1 MLSLSDYPIWLKVL
15 HRLSSRKRRWWK
27 YFPVSYMSK
36 RGMETPWS
44 AEKLRGELSRCLG
57 VFDGVIKN
65 ADETTKNRIV
75 AEADNALEHRFTILG
90 SNGEVLE
97 PFVWNKDIKTG
108 FIWPNGKFYLDYRIV
123 DPNNNADVKVPW
135 ELSRCHHLLWL
146 GEAYVLTEKEVYA
159 KEIVDEISD
168 WIDNNRFMYSINWTC
183 AMDVAIRAVNWMYA
197 LCMIRNSNVFTNQFA
212 EKVSASLYQHGY
224 YIINNLEKRF
234 PYSHNH
240 YDSDLAGL
248 VYLGLLFNKTKRGKQ
263 WLGFATTELFQEI
276 RVQVLPSG
284 AQFERSISYHRLV
297 TELFSY
303 PVYALQRTQ
312 FAIPKDILCRLES
325 MYSYVN
331 AYLPSNGLAPTI
343 EDNDDGRFL
352 PFVPRDLRCHSYL
365 VDLQSID
372 NQIVSFGCQI
382 LFDEQKTTSSRL
394 VNDAGFAI
402 MKMDD
407 AYICMSNGGQ
417 GQFETPEK
425 KVGSHTHNDL
435 LSFVLSLGEDDVIV
449 DPGTYVYTA
458 DCKQR
463 NYFRSTGK
471 HNTVVVDDEEQNILP
486 AKDMFIIEKNARI
499 GGLHLHETEKSVQSW
514 GDYLTL
520 QGKMHHTRKLELTTN
535 QLVIDDT
542 IEKAEDNHNIKLC
555 YNMSDSANNITRVEN
570 RVLFETPHYNI
581 EMMIA
586 GLPQD
591 SVSVVDDFIS
601 PSYGVLVNAK
611 KIVAKGVFDNQINI
625 RSIIKWS
632 KKENI

>member
-1 MLSLSDYPIWLKVL
+1 MLSISDYPIWLKVL

-27 YFPVSYMSK
+27 YLPMPLISK
-36 RGMETPWS
+36 KGIKASWS
-44 AEKLRGELSRCLG
+44 AEKLCGELSRCLG
-57 VFDGVIKN
+57 GFDGVIN
-65 ADETTKNRIV
+65 NIDETTKNQIV
-75 AEADNALEHRFTILG
+75 AGADNAIEHRFTILG

-108 FIWPNGKFYLDYRIV
+108 FTWPNGKFYLDYRIV

-197 LCMIRNSNVFTNQFA
+197 LYMIRNSKVFTNQFA
-212 EKVSASLYQHGY
+212 EKATESLYQHGFY
-224 YIINNLEKRF
+224 VINNLEKRF

-263 WLGFATTELFQEI
+263 WLGFATSELFQEI

-284 AQFERSISYHRLV
+284 AQYERSISYHRLV
-297 TELFSY
+297 TELFTY
-303 PVYALQRTQ
+303 PIYALQRNHC
-312 FAIPKDILCRLES
+312 FVPKDILCRLES

-331 AYLPSNGLAPTI
+331 AYLPPNGLAPTI

-352 PFVPRDLRCHSYL
+352 PFVPRNLRCHSYL
-365 VDLQSID
+365 VDSRSIE
-372 NQIVSFGCQI
+372 NQIASFSCPL
-382 LFDEQKTTSSRL
+382 LFDEQKNASSRL
-394 VNDAGFAI
+394 ISDAKFAI
-402 MKMDD
+402 MKKGDV
-407 AYICMSNGGQ
+407 YVCMSNGGQ
-417 GQFETPEK
+417 SKFETPEK
-425 KVGSHTHNDL
+425 RVGSHTHNDL
-435 LSFVLSLGEDDVIV
+435 LSFVLSLGNDDVIV

-471 HNTVVVDDEEQNILP
+471 HNTLVVDDEEQNFLP
-486 AKDMFIIEKNARI
+486 AKDMFIIEKNALI
-499 GGLHLHETEKSVQSW
+499 GGLHLRENEEFVQSW
-514 GDYLTL
+514 GDYSTL

-535 QLVIDDT
+535 QLVVDDA
-542 IEKAEDNHNIKLC
+542 IEKADANHTVRLC
-555 YNMSDSANNITRVEN
+555 YNLSESAKNITIVEN
-570 RVLFETPHYNI
+570 SILFETPYYNVEI
-581 EMMIA
+581 MIV
-586 GLPQD
+586 GLPQGSI
-591 SVSVVDDFIS
+591 SVEDDYIS
-601 PSYGVLVNAK
+601 PSYGVLVDAK
-611 KIVAKGVFDNQINI
+611 MIVAKGIFDNHVNI

-632 KKENI
+632 KKECV

>member
-1 MLSLSDYPIWLKVL
+1 MSYLSK
-15 HRLSSRKRRWWK
+15 K
-27 YFPVSYMSK
+27 
-36 RGMETPWS
+36 GMKTPWS
-44 AEKLRGELSRCLG
+44 AEELCSELTRCLG
-57 VFDGVIKN
+57 VFDGVVKN
-65 ADETTKNRIV
+65 TDETTKNQIV
-75 AEADNALEHRFTILG
+75 AGADNALEHRFIILG
-90 SNGEVLE
+90 SDGEVLE

-146 GEAYVLTEKEVYA
+146 GEAYILTDKEIYA
-159 KEIVDEISD
+159 KEVADEISD

-197 LCMIRNSNVFTNQFA
+197 LCMVRNSNVFTNQFA

-331 AYLPSNGLAPTI
+331 AYLSSNGLAPTI

-365 VDLQSID
+365 VDSHSIE
-372 NQIVSFGCQI
+372 NLIASVGCQL
-382 LFDEQKTTSSRL
+382 LFDEQKNASSRL
-394 VNDAGFAI
+394 VSDAGFAI
-402 MKMDD
+402 MRSGN
-407 AYICMSNGGQ
+407 AYVCMSNGGQ
-417 GQFETPEK
+417 SQFETPNK

-435 LSFVLSLGEDDVIV
+435 LSFVLSLGNDDVIV

-471 HNTVVVDDEEQNILP
+471 HNTVMVDDEEQNFLP
-486 AKDMFIIEKNARI
+486 AKDMFVIEKNARI
-499 GGLHLHETEKSVQSW
+499 GELRLRETEEFVQSW
-514 GDYLTL
+514 GDYSTL
-520 QGKMHHTRKLELTTN
+520 QGKMHHTRKLELATN
-535 QLVIDDT
+535 QLVVDDA
-542 IEKAEDNHNIKLC
+542 IEKADDNHTIRLC
-555 YNMSDSANNITRVEN
+555 YNLSESVKNITIVEN
-570 RVLFETPHYNI
+570 RVLFATPHYNVEIMI
-581 EMMIA
+581 E
-586 GLPQD
+586 GLPQGSI
-591 SVSVVDDFIS
+591 SVEDDYIS
-601 PSYGVLVNAK
+601 PSYGVLVDAK
-611 KIVAKGVFDNQINI
+611 TIVAKGAFDNHTNI
-625 RSIIKWS
+625 QSIIKWS
-632 KKENI
+632 KKECV

>member
-1 MLSLSDYPIWLKVL
+1 MKN
-15 HRLSSRKRRWWK
+15 
-27 YFPVSYMSK
+27 
-36 RGMETPWS
+36 PWS
-44 AEKLRGELSRCLG
+44 AEKLRSELTKCLG
-57 VFDGVIKN
+57 LFDGIIKN
-65 ADETTKNRIV
+65 TDETTKNQVI
-75 AEADNALEHRFTILG
+75 AGADNALEHRFTILG

-146 GEAYVLTEKEVYA
+146 GEVYVLTEKEAYA
-159 KEIVDEISD
+159 KEVVDEISN
-168 WIDNNRFMYSINWTC
+168 WIDNNEFMHSINWTC

-212 EKVSASLYQHGY
+212 EKVSVSLYQHGY
-224 YIINNLEKRF
+224 YIINNLEKKF

-248 VYLGLLFNKTKRGKQ
+248 VYLGLLFNKTKQGKQ

-284 AQFERSISYHRLV
+284 AQYERSISYHRLV

-303 PVYALQRTQ
+303 PVYALQRNGFT
-312 FAIPKDILCRLES
+312 IPKDILCRLES

-365 VDLQSID
+365 VDLQSTENLIT
-372 NQIVSFGCQI
+372 SYGCQ
-382 LFDEQKTTSSRL
+382 LLLDEQKIVSSRL
-394 VNDAGFAI
+394 VRDAGFAI
-402 MKMDD
+402 MRMGD

-417 GQFETPEK
+417 SKFETAEK
-425 KVGSHTHNDL
+425 RVGSHTHNDL
-435 LSFVLSLGEDDVIV
+435 LSFVLSLGNDDVIV

-486 AKDMFIIEKNARI
+486 SKDMFIIEKNARI
-499 GGLHLHETEKSVQSW
+499 GGLHLRETEESVQSW

-542 IEKAEDNHNIKLC
+542 IEKAEDNHNIKLY
-555 YNMSDSANNITRVEN
+555 YNLSDSANNINRVEN

-581 EMMIA
+581 EMMID
-586 GLPQD
+586 GVPQD
-591 SVSVVDDFIS
+591 FISVVDDFIS

-611 KIVAKGVFDNQINI
+611 MIVAKGSFDNHVII
-625 RSIIKWS
+625 KSIIKWS
-632 KKENI
+632 KKK